1 MTNEKSIHKKL
12 RMPGKGNL
20 QISAWFISIHNERYF
35 EVIVIIYGN
44 LETTTRFTLLARKL

>member
-1 MTNEKSIHKKL
+1 MA
-12 RMPGKGNL
+12 GKGNL

-35 EVIVIIYGN
+35 EVVIIYGN

>member
-12 RMPGKGNL
+12 RMAGKGNL